1 MQLNNKKGTLNSGGF
16 ELQAHVT
23 KITSVLM
30 TQKRCPGDFP
40 PRLKYLILP
49 GMINNSIPVL
59 WF

>member
-1 MQLNNKKGTLNSGGF
+1 MQLNNKKGTPNSGGF

-49 GMINNSIPVL
+49 GMINNSVAVL

>member
-1 MQLNNKKGTLNSGGF
+1 MQLNNKKGTPNSGGF

-23 KITSVLM
+23 KITSALM
-30 TQKRCPGDFP
+30 TQKRCPTDFP
-40 PRLKYLILP
+40 PRLKYLILL

>member
-1 MQLNNKKGTLNSGGF
+1 MQLNNKKGTSNSGGF

-23 KITSVLM
+23 KITRVLM
-30 TQKRCPGDFP
+30 TQKRCSGDFP

-49 GMINNSIPVL
+49 GMINNTIPVL

>member
-1 MQLNNKKGTLNSGGF
+1 MQFNNKKGTQNSGGF

-49 GMINNSIPVL
+49 GIIINSVAVL